1 MGIMG
6 FLRRYGGTKRK
17 QQLGQKER
25 EWREERQGQTIEN
38 WVTLIYKLY
47 SDARRQVLGNNGKE

>member
-1 MGIMG
+1 MG
-6 FLRRYGGTKRK
+6 FLSRYGGTKRI